1 MMGDSIIVQIRS
13 DSRQEPVLALHT
25 SDVKTNFAC
34 WYTMIKYAGKWDAAC
49 IKKVNVIYFGIVQM
63 VQQTINRNP
72 RQPWVI
78 NKAVLKNETISYSR
92 TLSAN
97 KVAIGKKPSFTDVSM
112 FEFDEIFT
120 VTFTLEPFVK
130 HVKDIWMIQDP
141 EEPST
146 SRRLGESEE

>member
-1 MMGDSIIVQIRS
+1 
-13 DSRQEPVLALHT
+13 
-25 SDVKTNFAC
+25 
-34 WYTMIKYAGKWDAAC
+34 MIKQPSSIKDTAC
-49 IKKVNVIYFGIVQM
+49 IKNVNMIYFGVVQM

-78 NKAVLKNETISYSR
+78 NKAVLKNETIAYSR
-92 TLSAN
+92 TLSN
-97 KVAIGKKPSFTDVSM
+97 SKVAIGKKPAFTDVSM
-112 FEFDEIFT
+112 FEFDEIYT
-120 VTFTLEPFVK
+120 VAFTLEPFVK